1 MLKHQILR
9 VLLELLSELLF
20 TKQEIL
26 GEFWTELPRIAQD
39 ILAIPATSVPS
50 ERLFSISGI
59 LSEDKRCNIFPE
71 NLERRVLLKANSYF

>member
-1 MLKHQILR
+1 MIRNVTDLK
-9 VLLELLSELLF
+9 LLF
-20 TKQEIL
+20 TEQEIS

-39 ILAIPATSVPS
+39 ILNIPGTSVPS

-59 LSEDKRCNIFPE
+59 LSEDRRCNISPE